1 MEKNGN
7 ALMNEMRRE
16 VSQIR
21 IVKLIEAKKIIKEV
35 IHYDPSEKSK
45 HKTIVNM
52 IDEVIV
58 DELKVQANPINQ
70 PTNKVEINI
79 NPKLKEHM
87 TLALNTNSLEDDNR
101 LSSDE
106 AVNHLADTFIQMK
119 NIMDRVAIEDAW
131 YTKAFGDEVENA
143 LITMAVI
150 KAFGI
155 GKQSERYLGV
165 VKKVVR
171 ELKTAPSK
179 G

>member
-1 MEKNGN
+1 MKEIKG
-7 ALMNEMRRE
+7 
-16 VSQIR
+16 
-21 IVKLIEAKKIIKEV
+21 KIEIK
-35 IHYDPSEKSK
+35 
-45 HKTIVNM
+45 
-52 IDEVIV
+52 
-58 DELKVQANPINQ
+58 
-70 PTNKVEINI
+70 I
-79 NPKLKEHM
+79 NPKLKGHM
-87 TLALNTNSLEDDNR
+87 EKIGDKNQDLLNAIEAAQSDGFNVVIDNNLLENDNR
-101 LSSDE
+101 LTIDE

-131 YTKAFGDEVENA
+131 YKKAFGDEVENA

-155 GKQSERYLGV
+155 GKQSEHYLGV

>member
-1 MEKNGN
+1 MEKNSN
-7 ALMNEMRRE
+7 ALMNEMRKE
-16 VSQIR
+16 VSQRR
-21 IVKLIEAKKIIKEV
+21 IVKLIEAKTIIKEV

-45 HKTIVNM
+45 YKTIVNM

-58 DELKVQANPINQ
+58 DELKVQESAINKL
-70 PTNKVEINI
+70 TNKVEINI
-79 NPKLKEHM
+79 NSNLKEHM
-87 TLALNTNSLEDDNR
+87 KLALNSNSLEHDNR

-119 NIMDRVAIEDAW
+119 NILDRVAIEDCW

-155 GKQSERYLGV
+155 GKQSERYLGI

-171 ELKTAPSK
+171 GLE
-179 G
+179 GV

>member
-1 MEKNGN
+1 MKEIKG
-7 ALMNEMRRE
+7 
-16 VSQIR
+16 
-21 IVKLIEAKKIIKEV
+21 KLEIK
-35 IHYDPSEKSK
+35 
-45 HKTIVNM
+45 
-52 IDEVIV
+52 
-58 DELKVQANPINQ
+58 
-70 PTNKVEINI
+70 I

-87 TLALNTNSLEDDNR
+87 EKIGDKNQDLLNAIEAARSDGFNVVIDNNSLEYDNR
-101 LSSDE
+101 LSIDE
-106 AVNHLADTFIQMK
+106 AVNHLANTFIQMK

-155 GKQSERYLGV
+155 GKKSERYLGV

-171 ELKTAPSK
+171 ELNTAPSK

>member
-1 MEKNGN
+1 MKEESK
-7 ALMNEMRRE
+7 AFIKEMQID
-16 VSQIR
+16 VSQKR
-21 IVKLIEAKKIIKEV
+21 VTNLIEAKRIIKEV
-35 IHYDPSEKSK
+35 IHYDSSEKSK
-45 HKTIVNM
+45 YKTIVNM

-58 DELKVQANPINQ
+58 DELKVQEKHINK
-70 PTNKVEINI
+70 PTNKVEVIT

-87 TLALNTNSLEDDNR
+87 KLALNSNSLEYDNR

-119 NIMDRVAIEDAW
+119 NIMDRVAIEDCW
-131 YTKAFGDEVENA
+131 YSKEFFEEVENA

-155 GKQSERYLGV
+155 SKKSERYLGAIR
-165 VKKVVR
+165 KVVI
-171 ELKTAPSK
+171 ELRTAESK

>member
-1 MEKNGN
+1 MEKNSN
-7 ALMNEMRRE
+7 ALMNEMQKE
-16 VSQIR
+16 VSQRR

-70 PTNKVEINI
+70 PTNKVEIII
-79 NPKLKEHM
+79 NPKLREHM
-87 TLALNTNSLEDDNR
+87 KLALDSNSLEPDNR
-101 LSSDE
+101 LTIDE
-106 AVNHLADTFIQMK
+106 AVNNLSNTFIQMK
-119 NIMDRVAIEDAW
+119 SIMDKVAIEDAW

-171 ELKTAPSK
+171 EQ
-179 G
+179 GNINE

>member
-1 MEKNGN
+1 MKE
-7 ALMNEMRRE
+7 
-16 VSQIR
+16 
-21 IVKLIEAKKIIKEV
+21 IKG
-35 IHYDPSEKSK
+35 
-45 HKTIVNM
+45 
-52 IDEVIV
+52 
-58 DELKVQANPINQ
+58 
-70 PTNKVEINI
+70 KVEIKI

-87 TLALNTNSLEDDNR
+87 EKIGDKNQDLLNAIEAAQSDGFNVVIDNNLLENDNR
-101 LSSDE
+101 LTIDE
-106 AVNHLADTFIQMK
+106 AVNNLSNTFIQMK
-119 NIMDRVAIEDAW
+119 SIMDRVAIVDAW

-155 GKQSERYLGV
+155 GKKSERYLGV

>member
-1 MEKNGN
+1 MKEIKG
-7 ALMNEMRRE
+7 
-16 VSQIR
+16 
-21 IVKLIEAKKIIKEV
+21 KIEIK
-35 IHYDPSEKSK
+35 
-45 HKTIVNM
+45 
-52 IDEVIV
+52 
-58 DELKVQANPINQ
+58 
-70 PTNKVEINI
+70 I

-87 TLALNTNSLEDDNR
+87 EKIGDKNQDLLNAIKAAQSDGFNVVIDNNSLEKDNR
-101 LSSDE
+101 LSIDE
-106 AVNHLADTFIQMK
+106 AVNNLAKTFVQMK
-119 NIMDRVAIEDAW
+119 NILDRVVIEDCW

>member
-1 MEKNGN
+1 MKEIKG
-7 ALMNEMRRE
+7 
-16 VSQIR
+16 
-21 IVKLIEAKKIIKEV
+21 KLEIK
-35 IHYDPSEKSK
+35 
-45 HKTIVNM
+45 
-52 IDEVIV
+52 
-58 DELKVQANPINQ
+58 
-70 PTNKVEINI
+70 I
-79 NPKLKEHM
+79 NPELKEHM
-87 TLALNTNSLEDDNR
+87 EKIGDKNQDLLNAIEAARSDGFNVVIDNNSLEYDNR
-101 LSSDE
+101 LSIDE
-106 AVNHLADTFIQMK
+106 AVNHLANTFIQMK